1 MGDRSLQR
9 VTVNTGDEH
18 ARLSVVITGA
28 SSGIGQATAEAFAHE
43 GARLVLAARGV
54 DALEQVARHCRAL
67 GADVLVVPLDI
78 TDPHAV
84 QALAS
89 RVRGFASPL
98 HMWVSNVGV
107 GAVGKYHEVP
117 MHAHEQVVRANL
129 LGHMYDA
136 HAAVPMFL
144 EQGFGTFVNMISIG
158 AFAPAPYAA
167 AYSAS
172 KFGLRGFSEALRGEL
187 SAHPRIHVCDV
198 YPAFVDTPG
207 IVHAGNYTGRR
218 LSAPPPVED
227 ARQVARAILGLS
239 RRPRRT
245 VLVGRIAPLIRLAG
259 VLAPSL
265 GARMTNR
272 FLGRYFDSA
281 APAPV
286 TEGKLFAPPSSPDGI
301 DGGIRQSRE

>member
-1 MGDRSLQR
+1 METDHDRL
-9 VTVNTGDEH
+9 T
-18 ARLSVVITGA
+18 VVITGA
-28 SSGIGQATAEAFAHE
+28 SSGIGEATAEAFARE

-54 DALEQVARHCRAL
+54 EALEQVARHCRAL
-67 GADVLVVPLDI
+67 GAEALVVPLDI

-89 RVRGFASPL
+89 RVREFASTV
-98 HMWVSNVGV
+98 HMWISNVGV

-117 MHAHEQVVRANL
+117 MDAHEQVVRANL

-136 HAAVPMFL
+136 HVAVPIFL

-158 AFAPAPYAA
+158 GFAPAPYAA
-167 AYSAS
+167 AYTAS
-172 KFGLRGFSEALRGEL
+172 KFGLKGFSEALRGEL
-187 SAHPRIHVCDV
+187 SAYPDIHVCDV
-198 YPAFVDTPG
+198 YPTFVDTPG

-227 ARQVARAILGLS
+227 ARYVAKAIVGLS

-245 VLVGRIAPLIRLAG
+245 VLVGRTAPLIRLVS

-265 GARMTNR
+265 SARMMNR
-272 FLGRYFDSA
+272 FLGRYFDRA
-281 APAPV
+281 DPAPV
-286 TEGKLFAPPSSPDGI
+286 TEGKLFAPPPSPDGI
-301 DGGIRQSRE
+301 DGGVRERRD